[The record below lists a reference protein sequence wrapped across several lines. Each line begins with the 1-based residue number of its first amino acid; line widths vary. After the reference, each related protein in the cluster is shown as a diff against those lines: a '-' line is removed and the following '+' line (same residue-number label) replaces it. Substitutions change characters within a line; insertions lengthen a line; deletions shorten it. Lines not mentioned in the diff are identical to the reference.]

1 MITWMQRHRK
11 WLVITIWISTIAFV
25 GAGFVGWGMYDF
37 NLNRTS
43 SVAKVGDEKIG
54 FMEFNRRF
62 AQIFNYYKQ
71 LSDGA
76 LTEQEA
82 KERGLDGVA
91 LQTLIE
97 DKLLLSFAKE
107 LGIGAGEDEII
118 SILIT
123 DKEFADESG
132 NFDKEIYYKLLAQN
146 EIDAKDY
153 EQMLTDTIILTKL
166 SALFNL
172 PVSENELQMLASNFF
187 MQDNL
192 SIAKVEKDNAPVNFK
207 GEEAERKMIE
217 LWQQYKD
224 EFKTQ
229 KYYEISEY
237 FLPAKKDA
245 GFDKAAL
252 QAFYDKNKQ
261 DYKDFNGK
269 ILAYDEVENEVINN
283 FALEQQKGDAN
294 RAYLA
299 LTKKEL
305 EFQRDLNITDSDV
318 YYPTELLN
326 TSKAGAVLKP
336 FVFEKGGQNGYMIV
350 RVNSINPART
360 KTFDEA
366 KNEIS
371 PLYALSVQKERL
383 SEKARKALSSFKG
396 KNIGLVSRDSTRN
409 DKIVDEK
416 MMNDGE
422 FSFFL
427 MNVFNAND
435 KAGFVL
441 FDDKAI
447 LYSINAQRLPNS
459 QKVQQYKETLT
470 QNVKNIKA
478 NELKKELLAQ
488 LRKKYAVEIYY
499 EMANATNAVAG
510 VR

>member
-43 SVAKVGDEKIG
+43 SVAKVGSEKIS

-62 AQIFNYYKQ
+62 AQIFSYYKQ
-71 LSDGA
+71 ISDGA

-82 KERGLDGVA
+82 KERGLDNVA

-107 LGIGAGEDEII
+107 LGIGANEDEII

-146 EIDAKDY
+146 QIDAKDY
-153 EQMLTDTIILTKL
+153 EQMLNDTIVLTKL

-172 PVSENELQMLASNFF
+172 PVSQDEVQMLASNFF
-187 MQDNL
+187 MQDSL

-229 KYYEISEY
+229 KYYEISAY
-237 FLPAKKDA
+237 FLPVKKDENA
-245 GFDKAAL
+245 DKAAL
-252 QAFYDKNKQ
+252 QAFYEKNKQ
-261 DYKDFNGK
+261 EYKDFNGK
-269 ILAYDEVENEVINN
+269 ILAYEEVENEVINN
-283 FALEQQKGDAN
+283 YALEQQKGEAN
-294 RAYLA
+294 KAYLA
-299 LTKKEL
+299 LSKKEL

-336 FVFEKGGQNGYMIV
+336 FVFELNGQNGYMIV
-350 RVNSINPART
+350 RVNSINPARV

-366 KNEIS
+366 RDEIS
-371 PLYALSVQKERL
+371 PLYELAVQKERL
-383 SEKARKALSSFKG
+383 SEKAQKALTKFKG

-409 DKIVDEK
+409 DKIIGDL
-416 MMNDGE
+416 MNEGE

-427 MNVFNAND
+427 MNVFNANA
-435 KAGFVL
+435 KEGFVL

-447 LYSINAQRLPNS
+447 LYAINSQRLSNAD
-459 QKVQQYKETLT
+459 KAQQYKETLR
-470 QNVKNIKA
+470 QNVKTIKA